1 MKKEDLLAQGLT
13 EEQVAFVM
21 QENGK
26 DIERVKTK
34 LTVAETARD
43 EYKEQLEAAL
53 QIDEDGMTTA
63 KRLYKFLELDPSN
76 YAKWVKNNIT

>member
-1 MKKEDLLAQGLT
+1 MELANVT
-13 EEQVAFVM
+13 NKAP
-21 QENGK
+21 
-26 DIERVKTK
+26 I
-34 LTVAETARD
+34 
-43 EYKEQLEAAL
+43 EAAL